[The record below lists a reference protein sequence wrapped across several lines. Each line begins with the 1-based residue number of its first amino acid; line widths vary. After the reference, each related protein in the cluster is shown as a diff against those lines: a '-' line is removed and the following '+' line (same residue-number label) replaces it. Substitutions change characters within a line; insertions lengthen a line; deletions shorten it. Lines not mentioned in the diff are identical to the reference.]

1 MQPVGSGKTMV
12 NGEVV
17 TGPVA
22 VKHGDR
28 IRFGNSVYFTFVD
41 PAADASLIPTFEAAA
56 TEASEAE
63 MEATRGEEEKKLRA

>member
-1 MQPVGSGKTMV
+1 VQPVGGSKTLV

-28 IRFGNSVYFTFVD
+28 IRFGNSVYFAFVD
-41 PAADASLIPTFEAAA
+41 PAADASAIPSFETAA